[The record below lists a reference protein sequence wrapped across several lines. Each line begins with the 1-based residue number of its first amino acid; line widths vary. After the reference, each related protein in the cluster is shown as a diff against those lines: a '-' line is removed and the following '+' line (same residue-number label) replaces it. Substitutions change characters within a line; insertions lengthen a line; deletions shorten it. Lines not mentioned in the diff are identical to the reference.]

1 MKARVLTGFCPLFCV
16 ALFLALLPALPIA
29 AQGLQPPGPAE
40 ILPAPE
46 GPPLA
51 GPESKPS
58 APFAEAPKMETQS
71 VDAAAIPLGQPGL
84 SFRYVQTFGV
94 SEVAY
99 TADTLHLNFPYGI
112 GTDGSN
118 IWIGEQWGNRVLQ
131 YDHAGNFKQQFG
143 CARFPDGCGDTSFWE
158 IVDVAVDG
166 GGNIWVVDATS
177 NRVVQLDPSG
187 QKILELGEMWVEG
200 SDNSQFVDPIS
211 VAFDANG
218 NIYVSDGAPFWNR
231 ERGNH
236 RIQIFQSNGTYL
248 ATLGQTGICGSG
260 QTQFC
265 GPRHIT
271 IYGNELYVADA
282 GNNRVQIFN
291 ITNPASPG
299 YVATIGGL
307 NNPSGVAVDAN
318 YIYVADTWNDQVRV
332 FHRSTRAHV
341 TTIGAGWGTDN
352 NQFKNPSDVAVDAM
366 GNLYVADWVNTRV
379 QQFFPSGSTWN
390 YIRTYGVTGVPYV
403 TDGYHYNTPTGIA
416 IADDGNFY
424 LTEEHGHRLNK
435 LSPDGTPIWTVGAA
449 GVKGDWDH
457 SNDRLN
463 NPDDVAVDANGRVYV
478 ADRWHN
484 RVQIYNPDG
493 SYHATIDSLEC
504 PGGVALAP
512 SNGYLYVANSCNHT
526 VRIYNTGLELV
537 ATLGTPGQAG
547 TDHAHFNLPEDVAV
561 DSNGTIY
568 VSDRDNHRVQVFD
581 ANRQYVR
588 TMGETGI
595 RSNDFA
601 HFNGPNNL
609 FVDNLNRLYVADEW
623 NNRIQVFDEGGNYL
637 TTIGGSW
644 GSRTGQFRGARGVT
658 VDSAGNVYVTDTN
671 NHRIQKFAPGVPG
684 WKQVNINGFGEYD
697 NRAVNSLVL
706 FDNHAYAGTLNT
718 GGNGAQLW
726 RIDPAGHW
734 SAVMT
739 NGFSDATNV
748 TINHLLEFKGML
760 YAGTRNAINDP
771 PYSQGG
777 EIWRTNDGTNW
788 TQVVNDGFG
797 KPTNGQVFHLGVFNG
812 YLYATTW
819 SYTSTHGAEI
829 WRTDT
834 GDSGDWEQVVS
845 NGFGDSKNEV
855 VLDLVEF
862 DNAFYAGTRSTSSPS
877 QRDGAD
883 IWRSVDGINWTP
895 VITDGF
901 GYTGTYDIGALVVFG
916 DHLYAGTGRYDFS
929 AQLYPG
935 GQIWRCP
942 RVSSCDE
949 PNDWQMITSNGF
961 GNPNN
966 INFSG
971 FLVYDNYLY
980 TFPYNFETGMEVWRS
995 SDGVS
1000 WERVGEGGLG
1010 DSNNQGTFWNN
1021 SITVFNNRLLV
1032 GTYNPANG
1040 AEVWE
1045 MQSTQQAS
1053 VTITDPS
1060 QPHTLEFNYA
1070 DGGKSMVS
1078 VPANLLPAGSTLVYA
1093 PFNLGWRPPNHRLAG
1108 RAFQLNVY
1116 QGGILQEN
1124 LSLSSP
1130 IQVTIDYT
1138 DAEVF
1143 GLDEELL
1150 VLLRWDP
1157 DTLSWT
1163 DAACGP
1169 YNRQPAQNRLSV
1181 PVCHL
1186 SLFGLFGEQEFIYLP
1201 VVER

>member
-200 SDNSQFVDPIS
+200 NSNSQFVDPIS

-271 IYGNELYVADA
+271 IYGTELYVADA

-435 LSPDGTPIWTVGAA
+435 LSPDGTPIWAVGAA

-493 SYHATIDSLEC
+493 SYHATIDGLEC

-609 FVDNLNRLYVADEW
+609 FVDNFNRLYVADEW

-684 WKQVNINGFGEYD
+684 WKQVNINGFGERQNTWISNLVNFKGHLYASGYRPYVWRLEND
-697 NRAVNSLVL
+697 GSWSTVNNLGFGDSTNVEIDAMAVFN
-706 FDNHAYAGTLNT
+706 NHLYAATFT
-718 GGNGAQLW
+718 F
-726 RIDPAGHW
+726 ICDDPDCNNWH
-734 SAVMT
+734 T
-739 NGFSDATNV
+739 NGPQFWRTADGTTWENV
-748 TINHLLEFKGML
+748 TPPGSI
-760 YAGTRNAINDP
+760 GTDYR
-771 PYSQGG
+771 
-777 EIWRTNDGTNW
+777 W
-788 TQVVNDGFG
+788 V
-797 KPTNGQVFHLGVFNG
+797 PTMAALGG
-812 YLYATTW
+812 YLYATLDRQDH
-819 SYTSTHGAEI
+819 STLGAEI
-829 WRTDT
+829 WRTAD
-834 GDSGDWEQVVS
+834 GQNWQQIASG
-845 NGFGDSKNEV
+845 GFGDPYNTG
-855 VLDLVEF
+855 VLSLVEY
-862 DNAFYAGTRSTSSPS
+862 NGYLYAGTRHGDWQNDAHS
-877 QRDGAD
+877 DGPLGGEV
-883 IWRSVDGINWTP
+883 WRYDGTNWVRVNDP
-895 VITDGF
+895 GF
-901 GYTGTYDIGALVVFG
+901 GDLEAHRVERLIVFNNA
-916 DHLYAGTGRYDFS
+916 LYAFISRVVGTTKG
-929 AQLYPG
+929 AE
-935 GQIWRCP
+935 IWRCIATICN
-942 RVSSCDE
+942 SQ
-949 PNDWQMITSNGF
+949 NDWVKVVDNGF
-961 GNPNN
+961 GNPQNQY
-966 INFSG
+966 IFG
-971 FLVYDNYLY
+971 GLVTGGYLY
-980 TFPYNFETGMEVWRS
+980 AATQNTFNGFRLWRTINGT
-995 SDGVS
+995 D
-1000 WERVGEGGLG
+1000 WEPAALEGLG
-1010 DSNNQGTFWNN
+1010 DSNNTYVWLNAMAEHNGRLYLGVNN
-1021 SITVFNNRLLV
+1021 S
-1032 GTYNPANG
+1032 ANG